1 MAQATHASTHQEVLK
16 DVPSAQSSFP
26 TCLLVINLVL
36 SLQGNSFSFWSSSL
50 PAHGS
55 FPDQS
60 CFLVPAPVFQ
70 HSGFCPTVMEQ
81 GKVPPCMLVVTA
93 CVLLGLQ
100 LRSTGASS
108 GTWLGLVSGPL
119 KPVFPSP
126 LTSVTSISQWG

>member
-1 MAQATHASTHQEVLK
+1 
-16 DVPSAQSSFP
+16 
-26 TCLLVINLVL
+26 
-36 SLQGNSFSFWSSSL
+36 
-50 PAHGS
+50 
-55 FPDQS
+55 
-60 CFLVPAPVFQ
+60 
-70 HSGFCPTVMEQ
+70 MEE

-126 LTSVTSISQWG
+126 LTSVTSISQWGYKLLVCLGTVYICDLLHMLSLEHSPNLLAVFLCSLEEHIFGCEPFIGCISLQEIILFKELSPGY